1 MARYRKRHASLR
13 RIEDDMMPAKC
24 YSCGSEF
31 PDGVALYL
39 HVEMNHPSAARPFVA
54 EDVAQPTP
62 LESPPAVGM
71 KFDTGKPRWDL
82 MPPIAEKAVVDVL
95 TYGAGK
101 YAPENW
107 RKVEGWRWRY
117 WRAAKGHIWKWATG
131 EWLDEESGQPHLAHA
146 ICCLLF
152 IIELETER
160 REKK

>member
-1 MARYRKRHASLR
+1 
-13 RIEDDMMPAKC
+13 MMPAKC
-24 YSCGSEF
+24 YSCGQECI
-31 PDGVALYL
+31 DGVTLYR
-39 HVEMNHPSAARPFVA
+39 HIEVCHPAAPRPFVA

-117 WRAAKGHIWKWATG
+117 ARAARGHIWSWLMG
-131 EWLDEESGQPHLAHA
+131 EWLDKESGLPHLGHA
-146 ICCLLF
+146 ICSLMFLL
-152 IIELETER
+152 ELEIEKR
-160 REKK
+160 KEEKK